1 MYNHLIQKTGKPSE
15 MIFFIVLICQLLYLQ
30 EISGMWMMQYK
41 SYFSVLLGMCLVNGI
56 TQSTLDCNSFNDSK
70 WVLQMSCRMKW
81 TQTSYSNN
89 WEIRW
94 FQIIPQLER
103 ENLGTG
109 TWEKNAGEI
118 KSLYGNDR
126 LNMPFVES
134 MVGGYYCQVFWDNI
148 AIATSNILYVQYP
161 QSYGNLPTC
170 TDVVNVAEFTC
181 IHDIRLNSKSI
192 NQKLTT
198 TGIVISTIVKDSSTM
213 VTSLTRHS
221 SEITTSSLKDA
232 ITTTR
237 RTTIASTISATSVA
251 MATII
256 INKYDTIISQTTSSN
271 SKKLFQTT
279 TTLPSRTIESLN
291 IKLQTMVQITEKYRP
306 SLTVI
311 ANLAQNSSK

>member
-1 MYNHLIQKTGKPSE
+1 MSTLLSSRNIWYVDDPIQ
-15 MIFFIVLICQLLYLQ
+15 VLL
-30 EISGMWMMQYK
+30 
-41 SYFSVLLGMCLVNGI
+41 SVLLGMCLVNGI
-56 TQSTLDCNSFNDSK
+56 TQSTLHCNSFNDSK
-70 WVLQMSCRMKW
+70 WLLQMSCRVKW

-109 TWEKNAGEI
+109 TREKNAGEI
-118 KSLYGNDR
+118 KSLYGNER

-161 QSYGNLPTC
+161 QSYDNLPTC
-170 TDVVNVAEFTC
+170 TDVVNIAEFTC
-181 IHDIRLNSKSI
+181 IHDIKLKSKSI
-192 NQKLTT
+192 KPNPT
-198 TGIVISTIVKDSSTM
+198 TGIVISTIVKDSSTL
-213 VTSLTRHS
+213 VTSLTHHS

-232 ITTTR
+232 MTSTR
-237 RTTIASTISATSVA
+237 RTTIASTISVTSVA

-256 INKYDTIISQTTSSN
+256 TNKYDTIIIDTLTKSISQTTSSN
-271 SKKLFQTT
+271 SKKLFQTI
-279 TTLPSRTIESLN
+279 TTLPSKTTESLN
-291 IKLQTMVQITEKYRP
+291 MKLQTMLQTTGKYRP
-306 SLTVI
+306 SLTVV